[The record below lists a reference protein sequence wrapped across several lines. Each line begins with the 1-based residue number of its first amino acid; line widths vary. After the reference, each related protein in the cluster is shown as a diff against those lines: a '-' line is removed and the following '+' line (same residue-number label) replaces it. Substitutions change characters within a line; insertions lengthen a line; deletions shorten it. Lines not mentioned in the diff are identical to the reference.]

1 MRHKKRLDIIS
12 NSCKMQNGT
21 DDEIKNCK
29 PSYRKIELAVF
40 SMLYLIGIKEY
51 RKRGEH
57 RVASAE
63 ECGTR
68 SWRNFDSPSIQI
80 DPISM
85 HHPRY
90 SMSNLV

>member
-29 PSYRKIELAVF
+29 LAYRKIEPAVF

-57 RVASAE
+57 ENNKAQSGK
-63 ECGTR
+63 CGGV
-68 SWRNFDSPSIQI
+68 RNQKLAKF
-80 DPISM
+80 
-85 HHPRY
+85 
-90 SMSNLV
+90 